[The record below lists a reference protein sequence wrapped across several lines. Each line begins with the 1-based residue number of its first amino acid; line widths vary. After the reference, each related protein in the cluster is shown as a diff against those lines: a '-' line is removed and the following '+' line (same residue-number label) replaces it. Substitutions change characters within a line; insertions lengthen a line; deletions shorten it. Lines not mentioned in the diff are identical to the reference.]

1 MNLDAIDIRAADPTD
16 MLARIRELPLQCQQ
30 SWAAVNTMKLPA
42 AYASV
47 ANVAVLGMG
56 GSAIGGDLAR
66 SLVADSCRVP
76 ITVLRDYDLPAW
88 VSKDTLVIASSYSGN
103 TEETLSAFAQAVD
116 RGSHLVAVTTG
127 GRLQAAAKA
136 AGAPVF
142 PVTYVSQPRAA
153 LGWSL
158 VPILGLLQAAGLAPD
173 QSAAVA
179 EAVGVMERLQTEI
192 DAVAPMARN
201 AAKQLAQRLHGKI
214 PVVYGAGLLSE
225 VARRWKGQF
234 NENAKN
240 WAFYEVLPELNHNA
254 VLGYEFPADLAA
266 RLTVI
271 ILSAPGD
278 HPRNRVR
285 QTVTA
290 ELLRRA
296 GVAVEEVSARGA
308 SPLAQ
313 VLSAIHFGDYVSY
326 YLALLNEVDPSH
338 VNAINY
344 LKDVLSKS

>member
-1 MNLDAIDIRAADPTD
+1 MNLDAIDFSAADPMD
-16 MLARIRELPLQCQQ
+16 MLARIRELPLQCRQ
-30 SWAAVNTMKLPA
+30 SWAAVSGATLPESCCRA
-42 AYASV
+42 L
-47 ANVAVLGMG
+47 NVAVLGMG

-66 SLVADSCRVP
+66 SLVSASCRAP

-88 VSKDTLVIASSYSGN
+88 VDENTLVIASSYSGN
-103 TEETLSAFAQAVD
+103 TEETLSAFEEATA
-116 RGSHLVAVTTG
+116 RGSHMVAMTTG
-127 GRLQAAAKA
+127 GKLQEAAVA
-136 AGAPVF
+136 AGATVF

-158 VPILGLLQAAGLAPD
+158 VPMLGLLQAAGFSPD
-173 QSAAVA
+173 QSVAVA
-179 EAVGVMERLQTEI
+179 EAADVMDLLQAEI
-192 DAVAPMARN
+192 DATVPEHGN
-201 AAKQLAQRLHGKI
+201 AAKQLARRLQGRI
-214 PVVYGAGLLSE
+214 PVVYGSGLLSE
-225 VARRWKGQF
+225 VARRWKGQM

-240 WAFYEVLPELNHNA
+240 WSFYEVLPELNHNA

-271 ILSAPGD
+271 MLSAPGD

-296 GVAVEEVSARGA
+296 GVKVEDVSARGQ

-313 VLSAIHFGDYVSY
+313 ILSAIHLGDYVSY
-326 YLALLNEVDPSH
+326 YLAILNGVDPSH